1 MCSYIFFSFSNSERK
16 MFLFF
21 SSLTGPS
28 VSFNPA
34 LPSSSP
40 FPIWNLTLK
49 FLICPLLLFFKQISF
64 LHLVIGSSYH
74 PVSIFLSSCP
84 SSKYFI
90 VTVSILLS
98 GFCLQPIIEIALLQ
112 LTNDCLIN
120 TFFWA
125 LILLDIYFWQLI
137 IFPSWNSPPL
147 FWDTAVPCFSSST
160 NCSSF
165 HYIHGFFLQ
174 HSKIRCF
181 PRLCPL
187 FLASPSLIIFP
198 IYAYVSNTIF
208 MWRIPKV
215 IFSQYLFCELLT
227 YTFKCQQDM
236 ATLGPLWH
244 LKHMT
249 KLTSSSTKSMFL
261 TFFFLFLVEYVL
273 SQPRLKTLNHLL
285 FV

>member
-1 MCSYIFFSFSNSERK
+1 MCSYIFFSFTNSERK

-28 VSFNPA
+28 MSFNPA

-90 VTVSILLS
+90 VTVSVLLS

-120 TFFWA
+120 TLFWA
-125 LILLDIYFWQLI
+125 LILLDIYFWQLSFLLETLLPCSGTLQYPV
-137 IFPSWNSPPL
+137 FPL
-147 FWDTAVPCFSSST
+147 LKTALPFITSMAFSS
-160 NCSSF
+160 
-165 HYIHGFFLQ
+165 
-174 HSKIRCF
+174 
-181 PRLCPL
+181 
-187 FLASPSLIIFP
+187 
-198 IYAYVSNTIF
+198 NT
-208 MWRIPKV
+208 PK
-215 IFSQYLFCELLT
+215 
-227 YTFKCQQDM
+227 
-236 ATLGPLWH
+236 
-244 LKHMT
+244 
-249 KLTSSSTKSMFL
+249 
-261 TFFFLFLVEYVL
+261 
-273 SQPRLKTLNHLL
+273 
-285 FV
+285 